1 MIKVDADPSARTLR
15 QFALTADV
23 VLISLTAIA
32 YLRGRTGA
40 AIVVPIALA
49 VAITLAAALRPLILR
64 LPFVLLSMLVYPIG
78 IVVSHVILAVL
89 FYGVIT
95 PLGLLARVMRAD
107 PLSERRYPANTSY
120 WQKRPPPRDKASY
133 LRQA

>member
-23 VLISLTAIA
+23 VLVGMGAVA
-32 YLRGRTGA
+32 YLRGKTGA
-40 AIVVPIALA
+40 AVMLPIALA
-49 VAITLAAALRPLILR
+49 VGIALAGALRPLILR

-95 PLGLLARVMRAD
+95 PLGLLAQLMRSD
-107 PLSERRYPANTSY
+107 PLSERRDPEAKSY